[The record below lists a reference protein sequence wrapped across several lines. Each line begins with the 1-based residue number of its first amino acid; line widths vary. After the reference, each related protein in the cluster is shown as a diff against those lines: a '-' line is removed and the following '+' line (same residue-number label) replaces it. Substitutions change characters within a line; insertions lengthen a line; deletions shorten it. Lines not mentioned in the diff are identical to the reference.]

1 MAIATRI
8 PIRRWRRLPA
18 IRICQCRWGFVQEL
32 PVGLSFI
39 GPAWSEQLLLACG
52 YAFSQRL
59 GALAPPQYLPTIE
72 TPASAAASPGGHPGP
87 CGTGNTV
94 QRRASERR
102 TGRP

>member
-1 MAIATRI
+1 VPMG
-8 PIRRWRRLPA
+8 L
-18 IRICQCRWGFVQEL
+18 VQEL

-52 YAFSQRL
+52 YAFSQRS

-87 CGTGNTV
+87 
-94 QRRASERR
+94 
-102 TGRP
+102 